1 MKSLDTLETIVLEK
15 KEAQA
20 TITLHRPEVHNA
32 MNLTMIREITR
43 TLESL
48 NREEGIRLII
58 FDSTGDH
65 FCSGADLRW
74 MRSGL
79 SQSRKQ
85 LESESLELAKLFR
98 SIRESEAVTI
108 CCVKG
113 RVSGGAL
120 GLLAASDFVVAESSV
135 VLAFPEV
142 KLGLVP
148 ATIAPHVL
156 RKAGFSRS
164 SDWMMTG
171 RAVPVSEAHEGG
183 LIHRICGEGSLK
195 SSTQEL
201 TKELLTGGPGALKG
215 VKALLRQLEDP
226 READETDAFTSRLI
240 ADFRTCPEGQEG
252 MKARLEKRKPR
263 WNEGN

>member
-1 MKSLDTLETIVLEK
+1 MNSLDTSETIVLNIK
-15 KEAQA
+15 GPLA
-20 TITLHRPEVHNA
+20 TITLNRPEVHNA
-32 MNLTMIREITR
+32 MNLVMIREITR
-43 TLESL
+43 SLDSL
-48 NREEGIRLII
+48 NREEGIRLIL

-79 SQSRKQ
+79 TQSREQ

-98 SIRESEAVTI
+98 GIRESEAITI
-108 CCVKG
+108 SSVKG
-113 RVSGGAL
+113 RISGGAL

-171 RAVPVSEAHEGG
+171 RPVSASEAREGG
-183 LIHRICGEGSLK
+183 LIHRICGEGSLE
-195 SSTQEL
+195 SSTKQL
-201 TKELLTGGPGALKG
+201 TEELLTGGAEALKG

-226 READETDAFTSRLI
+226 READEMDTFTSRLI
-240 ADFRTCPEGQEG
+240 ADFRTSPEGQEG
-252 MKARLEKRKPR
+252 MKARLEKRKPS
-263 WNEGN
+263 WNEGD